1 MLVEADQID
10 KLREIDEKVRDDEMI
25 HEVSESQAD
34 KQESSGVKEKK
45 EVKFDLNQL
54 KVQYAVGINTRN
66 VEKLEDFVEKATSSE
81 DLYVLIVFKRF
92 VKFFYRFYRLYKEL
106 VKKI

>member
-10 KLREIDEKVRDDEMI
+10 KLREIDEKVQDDEMI

-34 KQESSGVKEKK
+34 KQDSEVKEKK
-45 EVKFDLNQL
+45 EDKLDSNQL

-81 DLYVLIVFKRF
+81 DLYVLKVYKRF
-92 VKFFYRFYRLYKEL
+92 VKFFFSDALD
-106 VKKI
+106 